1 MDSAELLAQDRKTT
15 DQVLSYKRRCLQSMI
30 VGQTSVFY
38 PDRADTGDE
47 YVIVQCANERWVKD
61 AGWKFSIETGCFVS
75 RADMSSRKCSLIT
88 RTA

>member
-1 MDSAELLAQDRKTT
+1 MDYEEVLAQDRQTT
-15 DQVLSYKRRCLQSMI
+15 GRSLSYKRRCLQSMI

-47 YVIVQCANERWVKD
+47 HAIAQCANERWIKD

-75 RADMSSRKCSLIT
+75 RADMSSSKCILIT

>member
-1 MDSAELLAQDRKTT
+1 MDSAELLAQDHRTAGR
-15 DQVLSYKRRCLQSMI
+15 VLSYKRRCLQSMI

-38 PDRADTGDE
+38 PDRGDTGDE
-47 YVIVQCANERWVKD
+47 HAIAQCANERWVKD

-75 RADMSSRKCSLIT
+75 RADMSSRKCILIT